1 MISIL
6 LPDLRGGGAE
16 RVNLDLAQEFAR
28 AGHDVEFVLMQ
39 ARGELLEEAGA
50 SFSVVDLA
58 IPAPAHCLRARPLPA
73 PAPPR
78 CVARRNV
85 AADRDRTTGATPL
98 RASLQGT
105 CVRAWH
111 TLCTISGLGPISSA
125 AAAPFHVRWLP
136 QMLIA
141 GSVFLQALP
150 PIWLHCRG

>member
-58 IPAPAHCLRARPLPA
+58 IPRARTLPSSARPLPA

-85 AADRDRTTGATPL
+85 AVDRDRTTGATPL
-98 RASLQGT
+98 WASLQGT

-111 TLCTISGLGPISSA
+111 TLCTIS
-125 AAAPFHVRWLP
+125 
-136 QMLIA
+136 
-141 GSVFLQALP
+141 
-150 PIWLHCRG
+150 